1 MSNRVLNS
9 AADLYGQNLEHAGRL
24 QLRAIISAIGL
35 EIECRHCNAD
45 VPDGLADLIKESGD
59 EALYTLLIAA
69 AARLR
74 LPTRATDAAPIALA
88 A

>member
-9 AADLYGQNLEHAGRL
+9 AADLYGQNLERARRSEL
-24 QLRAIISAIGL
+24 LAIISAIGMEL
-35 EIECRHCNAD
+35 ECRHCNTD

-59 EALYTLLIAA
+59 EALFTLVIAA